1 MILSTR
7 GSLFSPPA
15 SNVIRWKA
23 KIMSPY
29 NIIYADPPW
38 SISATA
44 QVPSGRPNSRPYVAM
59 RMVDIFDLPVKGIAA
74 KDSVLLLW
82 ATSPLI
88 PEALYCMKSWGFEFK
103 CFAFT
108 WVKRNKKSD
117 SWFWG
122 MGWWTR
128 SNPEFCLLGT
138 RGNPKRV
145 AANVHSVIDEP
156 VGEHSK
162 KPDEVRKRIVDLC
175 GDLPRIEL
183 FARQRV
189 AGWDVFGNEV
199 EGSIRL
205 PTPLALDGGD
215 SAPFQAVS
223 YASALSTSQAESN
236 PTHRK

>member
-1 MILSTR
+1 
-7 GSLFSPPA
+7 
-15 SNVIRWKA
+15 
-23 KIMSPY
+23 MSPY

-59 RMVDIFDLPVKGIAA
+59 RMVDIFDLPVKDIAA

-117 SWFWG
+117 GWFWG

-162 KPDEVRKRIVDLC
+162 KPDIVRERIVELC

-183 FARQRV
+183 FARSQHQ
-189 AGWDVFGNEV
+189 GWDVFGNEV

-205 PTPLALDGGD
+205 PTQCEPDKGD
-215 SAPFQAVS
+215 SPDLQ
-223 YASALSTSQAESN
+223 ALSTLGADPALGDLS
-236 PTHRK
+236 